1 MWRKLACVL
10 SLSKY
15 QHHSKM
21 IQLSTQYCLHTFD
34 FTSAPNAAL
43 YMASSQRSPI
53 KSEGIWPPAPG
64 QRPALLTT
72 TSVASLLASQEDR
85 ALPRGHLGW
94 DDGHLQV
101 AVCFAQLFWS
111 SFKGSSRSRPLMVGS
126 PSILAGGTLS
136 TMWQAPTLSMGFYLW
151 KGKSTTMYLS
161 IGWKVSILFL
171 AVMIRSDRFLV
182 LICKVDLTP
191 RHMQIFAHQLD
202 VIFS

>member
-1 MWRKLACVL
+1 MYNICHINNIFLAAHNSYRLNLFLHCYVMWRKLACVL

-15 QHHSKM
+15 QHHSKI
-21 IQLSTQYCLHTFD
+21 IQLSSQYCLHTFD
-34 FTSAPNAAL
+34 FTSAPNAGL

-53 KSEGIWPPAPG
+53 KSEEIWPPAPG

-72 TSVASLLASQEDR
+72 SSVASPLASQEDR

-101 AVCFAQLFWS
+101 AVCFAQFSWLS
-111 SFKGSSRSRPLMVGS
+111 LKGSSRSRPLMVGS

-151 KGKSTTMYLS
+151 KG
-161 IGWKVSILFL
+161 
-171 AVMIRSDRFLV
+171 
-182 LICKVDLTP
+182 
-191 RHMQIFAHQLD
+191 
-202 VIFS
+202 

>member
-1 MWRKLACVL
+1 MWCGVNWLVFFHILNTNTIPKEYKCL
-10 SLSKY
+10 
-15 QHHSKM
+15 
-21 IQLSTQYCLHTFD
+21 QYCLHTFD

-101 AVCFAQLFWS
+101 AVCFAQFSWL

-151 KGKSTTMYLS
+151 KGKSTTMYSS
-161 IGWKVSILFL
+161 IDDNTPLTSCQYLFWRWWCTYVHKL
-171 AVMIRSDRFLV
+171 FW
-182 LICKVDLTP
+182 LIGCTFIYL
-191 RHMQIFAHQLD
+191 
-202 VIFS
+202 